1 MLRVVLRVGLIAAA
15 SDRHAAWRQ
24 DTKPMQ
30 YAVVFGNSDKGGLW
44 LAEAPNA
51 IEALATIE
59 MLQKGD
65 EEIKFIR
72 SRQEGEIGIE
82 MLRVLAKEEE
92 EELP

>member
-1 MLRVVLRVGLIAAA
+1 
-15 SDRHAAWRQ
+15 
-24 DTKPMQ
+24 MQ
-30 YAVVFGNSDKGGLW
+30 YAVVFGSTNKGGLW

-51 IEALATIE
+51 VEALATIE

-65 EEIKFIR
+65 GEIKFIR

-92 EELP
+92 QELM